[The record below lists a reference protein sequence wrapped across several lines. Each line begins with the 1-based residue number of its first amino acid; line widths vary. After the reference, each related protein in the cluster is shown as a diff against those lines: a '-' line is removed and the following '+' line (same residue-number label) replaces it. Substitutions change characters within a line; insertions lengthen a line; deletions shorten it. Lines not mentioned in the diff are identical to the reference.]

1 VSASVNAMTI
11 GAIGLV
17 HRPTGTV
24 SLDRT
29 WSRGLLIRR
38 ARDAGIHLVDIL
50 ELDDDGRRSAQVL
63 VRLSALTASTDVE
76 VLLTDGVHPDFAS
89 ALAADLGVRHVSAAS
104 VEPRSQREVG
114 D

>member
-1 VSASVNAMTI
+1 MTT

-24 SLDRT
+24 SIDRT

-38 ARDAGIHLVDIL
+38 ARDAGMHLVDIL
-50 ELDDDGRRSAQVL
+50 ELDDDGRHAALVL
-63 VRLSALTASTDVE
+63 GRLSALAASTEVE
-76 VLLTDGVHPDFAS
+76 VLLTDGVHADLAS

-104 VEPRSQREVG
+104 VEPRSQPEV
-114 D
+114 DD